1 MMKNKE
7 HKERNDMAAYYA
19 KLAGKYD
26 QDYATEEQ
34 QDDLEELHDRVV
46 DILSDHRVLELAC
59 GTGHW
64 TEQYAEFTESVLAT
78 DINPEMLEQAKAKGL
93 PSDKVQFRLMDAF
106 EPDVEGDF
114 TACFAGFWWSH
125 VKRQEQESFLAMLRK
140 KLGSEALL
148 VLVDDCHVEN
158 DNTVIARTDLEGNT
172 FQLRTLPNGERYEV
186 LKNYPTDSALRKRFA
201 ESVKQI
207 RIVRLE
213 NFWMLT
219 GRFK

>member
-1 MMKNKE
+1 
-7 HKERNDMAAYYA
+7 MAAYYA

-26 QDYATEEQ
+26 QDYATAEQ
-34 QDDLEELHDRVV
+34 QSDMDELYERVS
-46 DILSDHRVLELAC
+46 DILSGHRVLELAC

-64 TEQYAEFTESVLAT
+64 TEQYAASAESVMAT

-106 EPDVEGDF
+106 EPDVEGAGF

-125 VKRQEQESFLAMLRK
+125 VKRQEQASFLAMLRK
-140 KLGSEALL
+140 KLGKDVLL
-148 VLVDDCHVEN
+148 VLLDDCHVES
-158 DNTVIARTDLEGNT
+158 DSTTIARTDLERNT
-172 FQLRTLPNGERYEV
+172 FQLRTLANGERYEL
-186 LKNYPTDSALRKRFA
+186 LKNYPTDSALRKRFS
-201 ESVKQI
+201 ESVKEI
-207 RIVRLE
+207 RIRRLE

>member
-1 MMKNKE
+1 MMQNKD
-7 HKERNDMAAYYA
+7 HADMATYYA
-19 KLAGKYD
+19 KLADKYD
-26 QDYATEEQ
+26 QDYATAEQ
-34 QDDLEELHDRVV
+34 QDDLDELHERVS
-46 DILSDHRVLELAC
+46 DILADHHVLELAC

-64 TEQYAEFTESVLAT
+64 TEQFADSAASVLAT

-106 EPDVEGDF
+106 VPDVEGDF

-125 VKRQEQESFLAMLRK
+125 VKRQEQAGLLAMLRK
-140 KLGSEALL
+140 KLGKDGLL
-148 VLVDDCHVEN
+148 VLLDDCHVES
-158 DNTVIARTDLEGNT
+158 DSTTIARTDLEGNT
-172 FQLRTLPNGERYEV
+172 FQLRTLPNGERYEM

-201 ESVKQI
+201 ELVKEI
-207 RIVRLE
+207 RIIRLE

>member
-1 MMKNKE
+1 MIENKE
-7 HKERNDMAAYYA
+7 HAEMAIYYA
-19 KLAGKYD
+19 KLADTYD
-26 QDYATEEQ
+26 TDYATAEQ
-34 QDDLEELHDRVV
+34 QADLEEMHERVS
-46 DILSDHRVLELAC
+46 DALSGHRVLELAC

-64 TEQYAEFTESVLAT
+64 TEQFAESAASVLAT
-78 DINPEMLEQAKAKGL
+78 DCNPEMLEQAKAKGL

-106 EPDVEGDF
+106 DPDIDAGF

-125 VKRQEQESFLAMLRK
+125 VRREEQERYLARLRK
-140 KLGSEALL
+140 KLGKDALL

-158 DNTVIARTDLEGNT
+158 DNTVIARTDLDGNT
-172 FQLRTLPNGERYEV
+172 FQLRTLANGERYEV
-186 LKNYPTDSALRKRFA
+186 LKNYPTDSTLRKRFA
-201 ESVKQI
+201 TSLKEI

>member
-1 MMKNKE
+1 MKNKE
-7 HKERNDMAAYYA
+7 RAEMAKYYA
-19 KLAGKYD
+19 KLADKYD
-26 QDYATEEQ
+26 QDYATDEQ
-34 QDDLEELHDRVV
+34 QSDLDQLHERVSDV
-46 DILSDHRVLELAC
+46 LSGHRVLELAC

-64 TEQYAEFTESVLAT
+64 TEQYAASAESVLAT

-106 EPDVEGDF
+106 DPDVEGNF

-125 VKRQEQESFLAMLRK
+125 VKRQEQAGFLTMLRK
-140 KLGSEALL
+140 KLGKDALL
-148 VLVDDCHVEN
+148 VLLDDCHVES
-158 DNTVIARTDLEGNT
+158 DSTTIARTDLEGNT
-172 FQLRTLPNGERYEV
+172 FQFRTLANGERYEV

-201 ESVKQI
+201 ESVKEI

>member
-1 MMKNKE
+1 MQNKE
-7 HKERNDMAAYYA
+7 RAEMATYYA

-26 QDYATEEQ
+26 QDYATAEQ
-34 QDDLEELHDRVV
+34 QADLAELHERVSEV
-46 DILSDHRVLELAC
+46 LSGHRVLELAC

-64 TEQYAEFTESVLAT
+64 TEQIAASVESVLAT

-106 EPDVEGDF
+106 DPNVEGDF

-125 VKRQEQESFLAMLRK
+125 VKRQEQASFLAMLRK
-140 KLGSEALL
+140 KLGKDGLL
-148 VLVDDCHVEN
+148 VLLDDCHVES
-158 DNTVIARTDLEGNT
+158 DSTTIARTDLEGNT

-186 LKNYPTDSALRKRFA
+186 LKNYPTDSALRKRFS
-201 ESVKQI
+201 ESVKEI
-207 RIVRLE
+207 RILRLE

>member
-7 HKERNDMAAYYA
+7 HAEMATYYA
-19 KLAGKYD
+19 KLAQKYD
-26 QDYATEEQ
+26 QDYVTEEQ
-34 QDDLEELHDRVV
+34 QSDLEELHERVC
-46 DILSDHRVLELAC
+46 DLLSGHRVLELAC

-64 TEQYAEFTESVLAT
+64 TEIYADSAESVLAT
-78 DINPEMLEQAKAKGL
+78 DINPEMLDQAKAKGL
-93 PSDKVQFRLMDAF
+93 PSDKVQFRVMDAF
-106 EPDVEGDF
+106 APDVEGGDF

-125 VKRQEQESFLAMLRK
+125 VKREEQAGFLAALRR
-140 KLGSEALL
+140 KLAKDALL

-158 DNTVIARTDLEGNT
+158 DSTTIARTDLDGNT

-186 LKNYPTDSALRKRFA
+186 LKNYPTDSTLRKRFA
-201 ESVKQI
+201 DSLKEI

-213 NFWMLT
+213 NFWILK